1 VKDRLNALTERI
13 IGAAI
18 AVHRELGPGLL
29 ESAYEACLMFELLER
44 GLKVERQ
51 VAVPIVYRGHTLDCG
66 YRIDLLVDNEV
77 IVELKCVEKIDPVH
91 VAQLVSHLRLFKRTV
106 GLLINFRVK
115 LLALE
120 GVRRIVN
127 GFQD

>member
-1 VKDRLNALTERI
+1 
-13 IGAAI
+13 
-18 AVHRELGPGLL
+18 
-29 ESAYEACLMFELLER
+29 MFELLER

-91 VAQLVSHLRLFKRTV
+91 VAQLVSHLRLFKHTV